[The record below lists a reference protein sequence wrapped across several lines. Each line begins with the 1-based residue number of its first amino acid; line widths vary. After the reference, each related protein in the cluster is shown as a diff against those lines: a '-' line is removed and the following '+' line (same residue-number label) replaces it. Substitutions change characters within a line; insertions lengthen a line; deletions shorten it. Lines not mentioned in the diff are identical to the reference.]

1 MDRMTKR
8 KPKPLESLE
17 QTMAEL
23 SVVLFVLNADSFI
36 SMTNMIDGFLT
47 VQKNPISYSESLLT
61 ESARQSFSTR
71 FPNDITQLANFES
84 RNKQFNF

>member
-47 VQKNPISYSESLLT
+47 VQKNPISY
-61 ESARQSFSTR
+61 
-71 FPNDITQLANFES
+71 
-84 RNKQFNF
+84 